1 MLLQLRELERRLME
15 DAPCVNGESH
25 LRSNAPAQ
33 PPPPCST
40 ARSESI
46 GRQPTGDSGSRA
58 TLTVVTRRRQ
68 LAAGRSA
75 RELVVHFLTAGV
87 PTLVVLLTLSVLY
100 TAFRG

>member
-1 MLLQLRELERRLME
+1 
-15 DAPCVNGESH
+15 
-25 LRSNAPAQ
+25 
-33 PPPPCST
+33 
-40 ARSESI
+40 
-46 GRQPTGDSGSRA
+46 
-58 TLTVVTRRRQ
+58 VVTRRRQ